1 MMTGDQSHAVE
12 NPYLKKNEW
21 GWQIDPVGLRSVL
34 NELYDRYQKPLWIV
48 ENGYG
53 GIDNPEYDFEGD
65 IKAIHD
71 DYRIAY
77 LRAHIAEMKKAV
89 ELDGVDLLGYT
100 PWGCIDLISAGT
112 GEMSKRYGF
121 IYVEMDDQG
130 RGSLRR
136 FRKDSFYWYQNVIHT
151 NGEEL

>member
-1 MMTGDQSHAVE
+1 
-12 NPYLKKNEW
+12 YLKKNEW

-77 LRAHIAEMKKAV
+77 LRVHIAEMKKAV
-89 ELDGVDLLGYT
+89 ELDGVDLTFGRR
-100 PWGCIDLISAGT
+100 CIAGEFTRVLFRFRISAPGGMAFPAEPVERAAHIRFHIYT
-112 GEMSKRYGF
+112 VSQRRQSHRPKKRSIPAQKKF
-121 IYVEMDDQG
+121 SSAE
-130 RGSLRR
+130 
-136 FRKDSFYWYQNVIHT
+136 K
-151 NGEEL
+151 